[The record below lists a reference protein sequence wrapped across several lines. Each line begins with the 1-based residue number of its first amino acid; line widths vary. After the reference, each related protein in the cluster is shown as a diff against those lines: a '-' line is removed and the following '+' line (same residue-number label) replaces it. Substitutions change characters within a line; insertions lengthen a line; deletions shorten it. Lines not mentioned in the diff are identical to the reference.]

1 MGLHSITGCSYQSA
15 KSIQYDMFTEFVDE
29 YKPDII
35 GMDANEP
42 NVDSCDIDKMTF
54 YDRNGTG
61 AKIFF

>member
-1 MGLHSITGCSYQSA
+1 
-15 KSIQYDMFTEFVDE
+15 MFTEFVDE

-61 AKIFF
+61 AKIFFKR